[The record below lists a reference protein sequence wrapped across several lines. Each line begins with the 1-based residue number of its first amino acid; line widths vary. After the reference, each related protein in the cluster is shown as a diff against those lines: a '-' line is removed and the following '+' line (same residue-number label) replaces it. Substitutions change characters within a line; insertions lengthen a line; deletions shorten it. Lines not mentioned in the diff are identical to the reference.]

1 MATNRR
7 EFDHDYDSIELTIPA
22 KTVANVQSTTIY
34 NTSDNQSDHSIQI
47 DGSEAHGN
55 EHSNWLFDQ
64 VAQWIFHRDYLDRAL
79 ERHHITSKPKV

>member
-1 MATNRR
+1 MATNKR
-7 EFDHDYDSIELTIPA
+7 EFDHDYDSIELAIPA

-34 NTSDNQSDHSIQI
+34 NTSGNQSDHSIQF

-55 EHSNWLFDQ
+55 EHSNWFLDH

>member
-1 MATNRR
+1 MAISKG
-7 EFDHDYDSIELTIPA
+7 EFDHDYDSIELAIPA

-34 NTSDNQSDHSIQI
+34 NTSNNQSDQSIQF
-47 DGSEAHGN
+47 DGSESYEN
-55 EHSNWLFDQ
+55 EHSNRFLDR

>member
-1 MATNRR
+1 MATNKR

-22 KTVANVQSTTIY
+22 KTVANVQST
-34 NTSDNQSDHSIQI
+34 SDNQSDHSIQI

-55 EHSNWLFDQ
+55 EHSNWFFDQ

-79 ERHHITSKPKV
+79 ERHHITSRPKI